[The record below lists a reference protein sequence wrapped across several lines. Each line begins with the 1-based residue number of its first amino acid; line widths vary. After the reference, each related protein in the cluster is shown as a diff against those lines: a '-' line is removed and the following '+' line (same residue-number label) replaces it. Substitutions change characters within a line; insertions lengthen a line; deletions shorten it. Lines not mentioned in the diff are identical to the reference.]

1 MGDVMRILEGTTKD
15 RFVRALEQ
23 RGASDLA
30 AVEPTVRRIV
40 SHVRR
45 NRDRALRRYA
55 ARWDGLG
62 SNEPVR
68 VPEADLHDA
77 WQRTP
82 PELQEAITQAAGN
95 IRRYC
100 EWQKPQEWR
109 REIQLGVCVGQL
121 VRPLESVGCYVPGGR
136 YPLPST
142 LLMTVIPA
150 QVADVLQI
158 RVVSPR
164 PAQATLAAAAFLGVR
179 EFYRVGGA
187 QAIAALA
194 YGTES
199 IPRVSKI
206 VGPGNRYVTA
216 AKKLVAFDCAI
227 EFLAGPTEAVFIS
240 EEGDPVFIGCDLV
253 AQAEHDPDALCVL
266 ITSSRGLAKAVQG
279 EVQRRTRAN
288 PIAAESLSRRGA
300 ILLVDSLHQAVET
313 ANRGP
318 GRPGDALVDL
328 DEKRFIEAA
337 IGRRTAPDEVDNR
350 LRPGFAQ
357 LGNPAGLRKRHQPG
371 NLLVDEGRSLQAF
384 AIGPGGLE
392 RFDLGVRARLEG
404 IEIVGHRWWNPLKL
418 NFGNTGSFFQVC
430 LFSKAHDSRWV
441 RKAGRPASRT
451 GLRDF
456 CYSNNRGPPADK
468 KCNLFC

>member
-1 MGDVMRILEGTTKD
+1 MRGVVRILEGTKKD

-23 RGASDLA
+23 RGASDLSE
-30 AVEPTVRRIV
+30 VEPAVRRIV
-40 SHVRR
+40 SNLRR
-45 NRDRALRRYA
+45 SGDHALRRYA
-55 ARWDGLG
+55 VRWDGLG
-62 SNEPVR
+62 KSEPMR
-68 VPEADLHDA
+68 VPEADLLEA

-82 PELQEAITQAAGN
+82 PELRDAITQAADN

-109 REIQLGVCVGQL
+109 REIHPGVCVGQL

-150 QVADVLQI
+150 QVAGVPQI

-199 IPRVSKI
+199 IAPVNKI

-240 EEGDPVFIGCDLV
+240 EQGDPAFLAADLV

-266 ITSSRGLAKAVQG
+266 ITTSRGLAKAVQA
-279 EVQRRTRAN
+279 ELHLRTRAN

-300 ILLVDSLHQAVET
+300 ILLVASVDLAVEI
-313 ANRGP
+313 ANRIAPEHLTLPAALAPAVRNAGSIFLNDFTPQSAGDYISGP
-318 GRPGDALVDL
+318 SHVLPTGTMARVRGGLSVL
-328 DEKRFIEAA
+328 DYVRIISCQEVSREGMRRLAPAA
-337 IGRRTAPDEVDNR
+337 IALAE
-350 LRPGFAQ
+350 AE
-357 LGNPAGLRKRHQPG
+357 GLRGHA
-371 NLLVDEGRSLQAF
+371 ESL
-384 AIGPGGLE
+384 
-392 RFDLGVRARLEG
+392 RVR
-404 IEIVGHRWWNPLKL
+404 
-418 NFGNTGSFFQVC
+418 C
-430 LFSKAHDSRWV
+430 
-441 RKAGRPASRT
+441 
-451 GLRDF
+451 
-456 CYSNNRGPPADK
+456 SNA
-468 KCNLFC
+468 